1 MIQRMEHALTAIGTF
16 IIVGILFW
24 FAAKRKRPK
33 HPQRKVRRRISM
45 TVPLKSPIMAAR
57 LAQQMKDG
65 GYTVDEIAPD
75 NSFVLLSD
83 GASATSWGFYYPIY
97 LSPEG
102 SHQTQVEV
110 GIQSKVIQMG
120 PVVTK
125 HHRCCVDMVKK
136 ILNVMA

>member
-1 MIQRMEHALTAIGTF
+1 MEHALTAIGTF
-16 IIVGILFW
+16 IIVGVFFW
-24 FAAKRKRPK
+24 FVKKHKRPQ
-33 HPQRKVRRRISM
+33 HLQHRVRRRVSM
-45 TVPLKSPIMAAR
+45 TVPLKPPIIAAR

-75 NSFVLLSD
+75 DSFILLSD
-83 GASATSWGFYYPIY
+83 DASATSWGFYYPIY

-110 GIQSKVIQMG
+110 GIQSKVMQMG

-125 HHRCCVDMVKK
+125 HHRRCVAMIKK
-136 ILNVMA
+136 VLNVVA